1 MNQKLMTYIFA
12 FLLGLPSIAMAQIK
26 THPVYQWGVGSGI
39 NQYQEPGFMKLKGQE
54 VGLYARAHNFARL
67 PQLHYEGDVLF
78 GQQDYSSEGTGTM
91 NGVHNVESRW
101 RVMMPVYGQ
110 ASNQQGFYAGL
121 GLHTL
126 WNDLRGTSSTGNG
139 GYERRAKQLWLPV
152 RWVSHFWEVEGG
164 VLIYGKHSSLL
175 SQANTTPPRA
185 DVVNT
190 QKKGVYVQGKLN
202 LQLDARHALSPYVR
216 YTGLSD
222 SDKVSGAY
230 EPASN
235 RWQAGVTWEL
245 TTR

>member
-1 MNQKLMTYIFA
+1 MHQTFTSFICA
-12 FLLGLPSIAMAQIK
+12 GLITLPVISVAQSNPKPSL
-26 THPVYQWGVGSGI
+26 QWGVGTGI
-39 NQYQEPGFMKLKGQE
+39 NHYKEPGFMQLKGQE
-54 VGLYARAHNFARL
+54 LGLHARAYNLARL
-67 PQLHYEGDVLF
+67 PQLHLEGDLFF

-101 RVMMPVYGQ
+101 RALMPIY
-110 ASNQQGFYAGL
+110 ANTPNQQGLYAGL
-121 GLHTL
+121 GIHTL
-126 WNDLRGTSSTGNG
+126 WNDLRGISTTGNG
-139 GYERRAKQLWLPV
+139 GYERRAQQLWLPV
-152 RWVSHFWEVEGG
+152 RWVSNFWEVEGG
-164 VLIYGKHSSLL
+164 VLVYGKHTSML
-175 SQANTTPPRA
+175 SQANTTPPST

-202 LQLDARHALSPYVR
+202 VQLDARHALSPYVR

>member
-1 MNQKLMTYIFA
+1 MHHTFTSFICA
-12 FLLGLPSIAMAQIK
+12 GFLVLPVISVAQSNLKPIL
-26 THPVYQWGVGSGI
+26 QWGVGTGI
-39 NQYQEPGFMKLKGQE
+39 NHYKEPGFMQLKGQE
-54 VGLYARAHNFARL
+54 VGLHARAYNFARL
-67 PQLHYEGDVLF
+67 PQLHLEGDLFF

-101 RVMMPVYGQ
+101 RALMPIYANTPKQHGL
-110 ASNQQGFYAGL
+110 YAGL
-121 GLHTL
+121 GIHTL
-126 WNDLRGTSSTGNG
+126 WNDLRGISTTGNG

-152 RWVSHFWEVEGG
+152 RWVSNFWEVEGG
-164 VLIYGKHSSLL
+164 VLVYGKHTSML
-175 SQANTTPPRA
+175 SQVNTTPPSN

-202 LQLDARHALSPYVR
+202 VQLDARHALSPYVR

>member
-1 MNQKLMTYIFA
+1 MHHTFTLFICA
-12 FLLGLPSIAMAQIK
+12 GFLVLPVISVAQSNPKPIL
-26 THPVYQWGVGSGI
+26 QWGVGTGI
-39 NQYQEPGFMKLKGQE
+39 NHYKEPGFMQLKGQE
-54 VGLYARAHNFARL
+54 VGLHARAYNFARL
-67 PQLHYEGDVLF
+67 PQLHLEGDLFF

-101 RVMMPVYGQ
+101 RALMPIHANTPKQHGL
-110 ASNQQGFYAGL
+110 YAGL
-121 GLHTL
+121 GIHTL
-126 WNDLRGTSSTGNG
+126 WNDLRGISTTGNG
-139 GYERRAKQLWLPV
+139 GYERRAQQLWLPV
-152 RWVSHFWEVEGG
+152 RWVSNFWEVEGG
-164 VLIYGKHSSLL
+164 VLVYGKHTSML
-175 SQANTTPPRA
+175 SQVNTTPPSN

-202 LQLDARHALSPYVR
+202 VQLDARHALSPYVR